1 VRGNRFRNATGINVI
16 SDGGVGAP
24 SGVPYNLGVAV
35 RRNTM
40 SLASN
45 LTVRGNNEGVL
56 MGANSMCDEQGS
68 D

>member
-1 VRGNRFRNATGINVI
+1 VI